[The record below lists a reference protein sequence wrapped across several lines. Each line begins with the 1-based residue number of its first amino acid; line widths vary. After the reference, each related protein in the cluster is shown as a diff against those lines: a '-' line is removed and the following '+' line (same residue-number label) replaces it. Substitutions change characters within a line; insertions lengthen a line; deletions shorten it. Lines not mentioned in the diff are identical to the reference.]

1 MVGVEEEE
9 ACTYLVGERGVVV
22 VVVVVV
28 KWCVTI
34 LAN

>member
-22 VVVVVV
+22 V